1 MVTIILYA
9 NLNRVTQHV
18 RDGMISPWIL
28 LNCNSGRK
36 MLTKLNSEQIEI
48 ISGILDPDH
57 WTRRFKNCPADIE
70 LVKEIVKEAK
80 IP

>member
-1 MVTIILYA
+1 
-9 NLNRVTQHV
+9 
-18 RDGMISPWIL
+18 
-28 LNCNSGRK
+28 